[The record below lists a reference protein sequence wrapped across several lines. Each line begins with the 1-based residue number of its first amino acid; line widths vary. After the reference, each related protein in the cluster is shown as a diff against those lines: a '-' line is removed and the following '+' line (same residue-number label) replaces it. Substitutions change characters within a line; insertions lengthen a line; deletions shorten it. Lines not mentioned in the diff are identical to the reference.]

1 MPKMDG
7 LTFLA
12 GIGERGPALMV
23 MMSAYGGEDVAIAA
37 MREGAYD
44 YLHKPFR
51 PDEVTLTLRKAE
63 ERERLRREVEQL
75 RATLGADAVRDILVA
90 ESPALRACSSWPS
103 GWRPTTRRYC

>member
-1 MPKMDG
+1 
-7 LTFLA
+7 
-12 GIGERGPALMV
+12 MV

-90 ESPALRACSSWPS
+90 ESPTLRALLELAEGVAAHDTTVLLTGESGTGKEGWPS
-103 GWRPTTRRYC
+103 HSP